1 MAEKQ
6 GKKSSAPNRKDQPV
20 STTNK
25 ATITKTSAADEE
37 DAVCV
42 KCDKVV
48 SAQDY
53 AICCEICESWFH
65 IACQKIP
72 RPVYDYMVVEE
83 SGKQLHWNCSFCKHG
98 YENMHRNL
106 KRLEKQQEDITRKQ
120 EVIVAELCETKE
132 TVREKMEQV
141 DTMENRVSTLE
152 AKNLGVTDCI
162 KQDETIKLSLITRVS
177 ELEAKFTGVESG
189 HVGMDKQNTTSMK
202 INQQQ
207 AQEQVETVIGEV
219 YRRNTR
225 VNNLVVHGVPEER
238 SGTEEQGNEIC
249 MKYIQRIMEVCGVR
263 DSSEK
268 IEKVLRLGKTQQDKD
283 RPLLIELKHNHT
295 KAEIF
300 KNISNLKGK
309 EEFQSIRIQH
319 DLTKI
324 ERQHEA
330 LLRKEAKNGQSQT
343 VQGQDITRKREDDK
357 GSTLDLIFSND
368 ETIIEDISVDTSLGK
383 SDHGCI
389 SFYCDVEEL
398 QETNRKT
405 IYMYEKADYDKIRQ
419 RLDVDWEK
427 FFEADTDIE
436 GKWTKFKEKI
446 LSAVEECVPK
456 RIVKEGCTKRRLN
469 KNLPMNRKL
478 WNKIKR
484 KQRLWEQ
491 MNKLENSENDMEKR
505 QYADISKE
513 YKRVNN
519 QKFLGRK

>member
-141 DTMENRVSTLE
+141 DTMENRTVS
-152 AKNLGVTDCI
+152 V
-162 KQDETIKLSLITRVS
+162 
-177 ELEAKFTGVESG
+177 
-189 HVGMDKQNTTSMK
+189 
-202 INQQQ
+202 
-207 AQEQVETVIGEV
+207 
-219 YRRNTR
+219 
-225 VNNLVVHGVPEER
+225 
-238 SGTEEQGNEIC
+238 
-249 MKYIQRIMEVCGVR
+249 
-263 DSSEK
+263 
-268 IEKVLRLGKTQQDKD
+268 
-283 RPLLIELKHNHT
+283 ELKHNHT

-330 LLRKEAKNGQSQT
+330 LLRKEAKNRTES
-343 VQGQDITRKREDDK
+343 D
-357 GSTLDLIFSND
+357 STGASND

-519 QKFLGRK
+519 QNISQRK